1 MANQM
6 STEET
11 AKLKK
16 RLGRENSASLGLF
29 TNEDGTKCTPKES
42 VDKMIATHFPNS
54 LQEPPQTGR
63 RPLAEKVDVCDPA
76 ADFLNVEAL
85 KTCINTFEPLKGA
98 GPSNIKP
105 MVYQLL
111 GPLALN
117 RMCMIMKASYLL
129 GVMPEC
135 FRELRVIFI
144 PKNNKPSYDE
154 PKAFRPISLM
164 NYFMKI
170 MEKMLLWRMEDTN
183 LRLHPLEGEQH
194 GFTKAR
200 SCDSAITV
208 ALSYLEYPLMHKEVA
223 VMALLDFE
231 GAYDSLQNSSMIRAL
246 RRKHTDERII
256 SWYSDFLYNRKSEVS
271 IKGITQTIYHT
282 QGAPQGGCGS
292 PLLWNLVLDE
302 LIVVMKS
309 MPWVKIVCYAD
320 DLAVFA
326 WGPDLDECIQHV
338 QDAVDAIMYWA
349 EVHLLC
355 LSPSKSEAMIFT
367 RQQKYSKIVDEAPQ
381 LVVAGKRLKYE
392 PDTVRY
398 LGIWLDRN
406 LSWNHHIKIKM
417 NKVRKLLCKIQGA
430 TGSLWGLKP
439 YLGKYF
445 WEALGRTVLSFG
457 CIGWVPCLK
466 KKWVRKR
473 LCTLQRRGLNLVTFS
488 RKGTPNRGLELLFNV
503 PPLEVFLYKTAM
515 KAFFRTSGLEPYS
528 RDEMRTKTPQ
538 HEGHRGFIQDM
549 IEYHGLT
556 SYLDSPLDSIPPV
569 RRWERL
575 YQVDM
580 ESMNPKNK
588 NAGIPALDVPGVIVF
603 TDGSKEDKRLPH
615 ETGVGVVFYQA
626 GVPVKVAGE
635 ELIYCYKLRDQN
647 SVFQTEIWGIK
658 RASEILLENIE
669 NDPPLGQAWIR
680 AGWEVNFYSDSQ
692 ASLKAL
698 KAVTVKSRLVQET
711 VDSLNRLASKLKS
724 LTLRWVK
731 GHSGHSGNVKAD
743 TAARKGRDELT
754 DFDLGS
760 PDLPQAAL
768 NHDVDIAATDMWKTV
783 WRLEKGCRQTR
794 DWFPDGPRPDF
805 SFDIIRL
812 PKVICS
818 QVCQFLTGHCFLN
831 RHQALIDNSD
841 RNRFGVALDELNE
854 EWEDVIDTPNPVCRI
869 CGTGEETPEHV
880 MSVCPDLAT
889 LRLGIFGHH
898 QPEPPYTNIKVFQL
912 VSFLKVINLPSLEM
926 KPYLEQYTP
935 TSIPEEARPTPPPPI
950 VEGAEAV
957 SSDSEDDSAVRRA
970 AEAAGDSLLHNYLV
984 TRNERPLKPV
994 FKERFY

>member
-1 MANQM
+1 M
-6 STEET
+6 
-11 AKLKK
+11 
-16 RLGRENSASLGLF
+16 
-29 TNEDGTKCTPKES
+29 
-42 VDKMIATHFPNS
+42 
-54 LQEPPQTGR
+54 
-63 RPLAEKVDVCDPA
+63 
-76 ADFLNVEAL
+76 
-85 KTCINTFEPLKGA
+85 
-98 GPSNIKP
+98 
-105 MVYQLL
+105 
-111 GPLALN
+111 
-117 RMCMIMKASYLL
+117 
-129 GVMPEC
+129 
-135 FRELRVIFI
+135 
-144 PKNNKPSYDE
+144 
-154 PKAFRPISLM
+154 
-164 NYFMKI
+164 
-170 MEKMLLWRMEDTN
+170 
-183 LRLHPLEGEQH
+183 
-194 GFTKAR
+194 
-200 SCDSAITV
+200 
-208 ALSYLEYPLMHKEVA
+208 
-223 VMALLDFE
+223 
-231 GAYDSLQNSSMIRAL
+231 
-246 RRKHTDERII
+246 
-256 SWYSDFLYNRKSEVS
+256 
-271 IKGITQTIYHT
+271 
-282 QGAPQGGCGS
+282 
-292 PLLWNLVLDE
+292 
-302 LIVVMKS
+302 
-309 MPWVKIVCYAD
+309 
-320 DLAVFA
+320 
-326 WGPDLDECIQHV
+326 
-338 QDAVDAIMYWA
+338 
-349 EVHLLC
+349 
-355 LSPSKSEAMIFT
+355 
-367 RQQKYSKIVDEAPQ
+367 
-381 LVVAGKRLKYE
+381 
-392 PDTVRY
+392 
-398 LGIWLDRN
+398 
-406 LSWNHHIKIKM
+406 
-417 NKVRKLLCKIQGA
+417 
-430 TGSLWGLKP
+430 
-439 YLGKYF
+439 
-445 WEALGRTVLSFG
+445 
-457 CIGWVPCLK
+457 
-466 KKWVRKR
+466 
-473 LCTLQRRGLNLVTFS
+473 
-488 RKGTPNRGLELLFNV
+488 
-503 PPLEVFLYKTAM
+503 
-515 KAFFRTSGLEPYS
+515 
-528 RDEMRTKTPQ
+528 
-538 HEGHRGFIQDM
+538 
-549 IEYHGLT
+549 
-556 SYLDSPLDSIPPV
+556 
-569 RRWERL
+569 
-575 YQVDM
+575 
-580 ESMNPKNK
+580 
-588 NAGIPALDVPGVIVF
+588 PGVIVF
-603 TDGSKEDKRLPH
+603 TDGSKKDDN
-615 ETGVGVVFYQA
+615 TGAGVVFYQA

-754 DFDLGS
+754 TFDLGS

-889 LRLGIFGHH
+889 LRLGTFGNH

-912 VSFLKVINLPSLEM
+912 VAFLKVINLPSLEM

-970 AEAAGDSLLHNYLV
+970 AEAAGGRLLHNYLV
-984 TRNERPLKPV
+984 TTNERPLKPP